1 MGVIGCDG
9 SDLSVDGRVRVGQFN
24 VPKWQPEWGPE
35 KQFCACNSFQEWCK
49 VDAQDLLYSALRD
62 VEGALKALSGSG
74 DDTSSLRRRMG
85 DANLDEAST
94 GS

>member
-1 MGVIGCDG
+1 MVQ
-9 SDLSVDGRVRVGQFN
+9 SRRS
-24 VPKWQPEWGPE
+24 
-35 KQFCACNSFQEWCK
+35 
-49 VDAQDLLYSALRD
+49 DLLYSALRD

>member
-1 MGVIGCDG
+1 MVMVSLTYQNG
-9 SDLSVDGRVRVGQFN
+9 SLNGDR
-24 VPKWQPEWGPE
+24 E
-35 KQFCACNSFQEWCK
+35 KQFCACKSFQEWCK
-49 VDAQDLLYSALRD
+49 VDAGDLLYSALRG